1 MYMYPLTYVDM
12 TGMNNTQYNIMCSFT
27 VQQSHPNNM
36 NKATQFATKC
46 DHIRDVAFGE
56 RET

>member
-1 MYMYPLTYVDM
+1 MYPLTYVDM